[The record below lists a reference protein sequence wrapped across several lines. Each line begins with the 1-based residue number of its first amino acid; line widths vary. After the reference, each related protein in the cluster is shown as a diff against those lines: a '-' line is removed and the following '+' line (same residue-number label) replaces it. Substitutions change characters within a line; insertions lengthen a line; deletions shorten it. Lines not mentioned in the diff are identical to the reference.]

1 MKKKLVGFIV
11 LVLSTLILVA
21 CSNDSLEGEY
31 YWINKYRNDLEM
43 TITSNAGSVDVDG
56 KDYAIVKVDN
66 ENKQITVSTDYG
78 NRTFNMKL
86 TKEGKAVSPSD
97 HIVYKKGSKA
107 CEEALKKYGYKEV
120 GKE

>member
-11 LVLSTLILVA
+11 LALSTIILVA

-31 YWINKYRNDLEM
+31 YWINEYRNDLEM
-43 TITSNAGSVDVDG
+43 TITSNAGSVDFDG

-78 NRTFNMKL
+78 NRTFNYE
-86 TKEGKAVSPSD
+86 T
-97 HIVYKKGSKA
+97 Y
-107 CEEALKKYGYKEV
+107 
-120 GKE
+120 

>member
-11 LVLSTLILVA
+11 LALSTIILVA

-31 YWINKYRNDLEM
+31 YWINDARNQHMATIRGDKGYVESEGGYSIKIDSELKIIESKFGSEKY
-43 TITSNAGSVDVDG
+43 SYKDG
-56 KDYAIVKVDN
+56 K
-66 ENKQITVSTDYG
+66 
-78 NRTFNMKL
+78 L
-86 TKEGKAVSPSD
+86 TTNFTGVESD
-97 HIVYKKGSKA
+97 FYKKGSKA

>member
-11 LVLSTLILVA
+11 LALSTLILVA

-56 KDYAIVKVDN
+56 KD
-66 ENKQITVSTDYG
+66 
-78 NRTFNMKL
+78 
-86 TKEGKAVSPSD
+86 
-97 HIVYKKGSKA
+97 GSVAKF
-107 CEEALKKYGYKEV
+107 
-120 GKE
+120 